1 VVMRLALT
9 WVGLGLLANTAVATL
24 SEESINEL
32 EEELRQV
39 GGPSGVFIDSA
50 EDELFDLLQ
59 DNGDNSVPDEEIPE
73 PSGLPEPRYDD
84 DSSEV
89 IESIDEIES
98 ITPIKNIQEV
108 KSIKPVKSIEEIKS
122 ITPIKSIQEVKSIK
136 KVKSIL
142 PVPDDIAKKFIADHN
157 LVPTD
162 GDGPEYVSRFP
173 KDIYGQDITDGL
185 QYGAG
190 SGKYDDSSQVMNQE
204 EENSLRTA
212 LEDVISTLNSLVEE
226 LGDQHLCKGEYEPEP
241 EPSWSDKPTWSKEKP
256 SGSKESKLPFGKDDI
271 KSIDE
276 ITSMQE
282 VKSML
287 PVKKITEVKSITPIK
302 SIQEVTGLYELT
314 DEQADLLRRLNAK
327 WDMGKARRRH
337 RRRRF

>member
-1 VVMRLALT
+1 MGVVMRLALT

-24 SEESINEL
+24 SQEARDEL
-32 EEELRQV
+32 DEELNQV
-39 GGPSGVFIDSA
+39 NQDYGLFVDPA
-50 EDELFDLLQ
+50 EDELMNLLA
-59 DNGDNSVPDEEIPE
+59 DNGDNEVPDDESQE
-73 PSGLPEPRYDD
+73 PYGYPEPRYAG
-84 DSSEV
+84 DSPEV
-89 IESIDEIES
+89 IESIDEIDS
-98 ITPIKNIQEV
+98 ITPIKSIQEV

-241 EPSWSDKPTWSKEKP
+241 EPSWNEKPTGKP

-327 WDMGKARRRH
+327 WSGKARRRH

>member
-1 VVMRLALT
+1 MRSALT
-9 WVGLGLLANTAVATL
+9 WVCLGLLASTATATL
-24 SEESINEL
+24 SQEAMDEL
-32 EEELRQV
+32 ELELKAKGEDYGLFV
-39 GGPSGVFIDSA
+39 DPA
-50 EDELFDLLQ
+50 ENELFDLLQ
-59 DNGDNSVPDEEIPE
+59 NDGQGDDDDAAFQPPAQDEDP
-73 PSGLPEPRYDD
+73 PARYPG

-98 ITPIKNIQEV
+98 ITPIKSIQEV

-142 PVPDDIAKKFIADHN
+142 PVPDDIAQKFIADHN
-157 LVPTD
+157 LVPVD
-162 GDGPEYVSRFP
+162 GEAPYYKEYENP
-173 KDIYGQDITDGL
+173 PTTGG
-185 QYGAG
+185 G
-190 SGKYDDSSQVMNQE
+190 SPT
-204 EENSLRTA
+204 SLRNR
-212 LEDVISTLNSLVEE
+212 LEAVIDTLNALLQEV
-226 LGDQHLCKGEYEPEP
+226 DTNMCAQVPDYEPLPDP
-241 EPSWSDKPTWSKEKP
+241 EPGPTWKHSATWNP
-256 SGSKESKLPFGKDDI
+256 DTKLPFDKDDI

-287 PVKKITEVKSITPIK
+287 PVKSIEEVKSITPIK

-314 DEQADLLRRLNAK
+314 DEQADMLRRLNAK
-327 WDMGKARRRH
+327 WSKGGARRNR

>member
-1 VVMRLALT
+1 MGVVMRLALT

-24 SEESINEL
+24 SQEARAEL
-32 EEELRQV
+32 DEELDQV
-39 GGPSGVFIDSA
+39 NKDYGLFVDPA
-50 EDELFDLLQ
+50 EDELMNLLA
-59 DNGDNSVPDEEIPE
+59 DNGDNEVPDDESQE
-73 PSGLPEPRYDD
+73 PYGYPEPRYAR
-84 DSSEV
+84 DSPEV
-89 IESIDEIES
+89 IESIDEIDS
-98 ITPIKNIQEV
+98 ITPIQSIQEV

-162 GDGPEYVSRFP
+162 GDG
-173 KDIYGQDITDGL
+173 DGSWEL
-185 QYGAG
+185 PPPPPYEPPPPQYAGG
-190 SGKYDDSSQVMNQE
+190 SGKYEEEPSQDG
-204 EENSLRTA
+204 ENSLRTA

-241 EPSWSDKPTWSKEKP
+241 EPSWNEKPTGKP

-314 DEQADLLRRLNAK
+314 DEQADLLRRLNA
-327 WDMGKARRRH
+327 
-337 RRRRF
+337 

>member
-1 VVMRLALT
+1 MGVVMRLALT

-24 SEESINEL
+24 SQE
-32 EEELRQV
+32 
-39 GGPSGVFIDSA
+39 A
-50 EDELFDLLQ
+50 EDELDEELKQVNEDYGLFVDPAEDELMNLLA
-59 DNGDNSVPDEEIPE
+59 DNGDNEVPDDESQE
-73 PSGLPEPRYDD
+73 PYGYPEPRYAG
-84 DSSEV
+84 DSPEV
-89 IESIDEIES
+89 IERIDEIDS
-98 ITPIKNIQEV
+98 ITPIESIQEV
-108 KSIKPVKSIEEIKS
+108 KSIQPVKSIEEIKS

-162 GDGPEYVSRFP
+162 GDGP
-173 KDIYGQDITDGL
+173 
-185 QYGAG
+185 QYGDVSSVFSGPGPRQVWSDPIG
-190 SGKYDDSSQVMNQE
+190 SGKYEEEPNQDA
-204 EENSLRTA
+204 ENSLRTA

-241 EPSWSDKPTWSKEKP
+241 EPSWSEKPTGKPTW
-256 SGSKESKLPFGKDDI
+256 SKESKLPFGKDDI

-327 WDMGKARRRH
+327 WD
-337 RRRRF
+337 

>member
-1 VVMRLALT
+1 MGVVMRLALT

-24 SEESINEL
+24 SQEARDEL
-32 EEELRQV
+32 DEELNQV
-39 GGPSGVFIDSA
+39 NQDYGLFVDPA
-50 EDELFDLLQ
+50 EDELMNLLA
-59 DNGDNSVPDEEIPE
+59 DNGDNKVPDDESQE
-73 PSGLPEPRYDD
+73 PYGYPEPRYAR
-84 DSSEV
+84 DSPEV
-89 IESIDEIES
+89 IESIDEIDS
-98 ITPIKNIQEV
+98 ITPIKSIQEV

-162 GDGPEYVSRFP
+162 GDGDGPTYHLPPPPQYVP
-173 KDIYGQDITDGL
+173 PPP

-190 SGKYDDSSQVMNQE
+190 SGKYEEEPNQDG
-204 EENSLRTA
+204 ENSLRTA

-241 EPSWSDKPTWSKEKP
+241 EPSWSEKPTGKP

>member
-1 VVMRLALT
+1 M
-9 WVGLGLLANTAVATL
+9 GGLLANSAVATL

-162 GDGPEYVSRFP
+162 GDGP
-173 KDIYGQDITDGL
+173 
-185 QYGAG
+185 QYGDVSHVPIGPGIWNGPIG
-190 SGKYDDSSQVMNQE
+190 SGKYEEEPNQDG
-204 EENSLRTA
+204 ENSLRTA

-256 SGSKESKLPFGKDDI
+256 TGSKESKLPFGKDDI

-276 ITSMQE
+276 IISMQE

-314 DEQADLLRRLNAK
+314 
-327 WDMGKARRRH
+327 
-337 RRRRF
+337 

>member
-1 VVMRLALT
+1 MGSVVMRLALT

-162 GDGPEYVSRFP
+162 GDG
-173 KDIYGQDITDGL
+173 DGP
-185 QYGAG
+185 QYGDVSHVPIGPGLWSGPIG
-190 SGKYDDSSQVMNQE
+190 SGKYEEEPNQDG
-204 EENSLRTA
+204 ENSLRTA

-256 SGSKESKLPFGKDDI
+256 TGSKGSKLPFNKDDVT
-271 KSIDE
+271 SIDE
-276 ITSMQE
+276 IKSMQE

-287 PVKKITEVKSITPIK
+287 PVKKITEVKSISPIK

-314 DEQADLLRRLNAK
+314 DEQANLLRRLNAK
-327 WDMGKARRRH
+327 WSGKARRRH

>member
-1 VVMRLALT
+1 M
-9 WVGLGLLANTAVATL
+9 GGLLANSAVATL

-162 GDGPEYVSRFP
+162 GDGP
-173 KDIYGQDITDGL
+173 
-185 QYGAG
+185 QYGDVSHVPIGPGIWNGPIG
-190 SGKYDDSSQVMNQE
+190 SGKYEEEPNQDG
-204 EENSLRTA
+204 ENSLRTA

-256 SGSKESKLPFGKDDI
+256 TGSKESKLPFGKDDI

-314 DEQADLLRRLNAK
+314 
-327 WDMGKARRRH
+327 
-337 RRRRF
+337 

>member
-1 VVMRLALT
+1 MGVVMRLALT

-73 PSGLPEPRYDD
+73 PSGLPEPRYGD

-162 GDGPEYVSRFP
+162 GDGP
-173 KDIYGQDITDGL
+173 
-185 QYGAG
+185 QYGDVSHVPIGPGPHQIWNGPIG
-190 SGKYDDSSQVMNQE
+190 SGKYEEEPNQD

-241 EPSWSDKPTWSKEKP
+241 EPSWNDKPIWSKEKP
-256 SGSKESKLPFGKDDI
+256 TGSKESKLPFGKDDI

-327 WDMGKARRRH
+327 WSGKARRRH

>member
-1 VVMRLALT
+1 M
-9 WVGLGLLANTAVATL
+9 GGLLANSAVATL

-162 GDGPEYVSRFP
+162 GDG
-173 KDIYGQDITDGL
+173 DGP
-185 QYGAG
+185 QYGEEP
-190 SGKYDDSSQVMNQE
+190 NQDG
-204 EENSLRTA
+204 ENSLRTA

-256 SGSKESKLPFGKDDI
+256 TGSKESKLPFGKDDI

>member
-1 VVMRLALT
+1 MGSVVMRLALT

-162 GDGPEYVSRFP
+162 GDGP
-173 KDIYGQDITDGL
+173 
-185 QYGAG
+185 QYGDVSHVPIGPGPPQIWRGPIG
-190 SGKYDDSSQVMNQE
+190 SGKYEEEPNQDG
-204 EENSLRTA
+204 ENSLRAA

-256 SGSKESKLPFGKDDI
+256 TGSKESKLPFGKDDI

-287 PVKKITEVKSITPIK
+287 PVKKITEETERKMVRKSSQETQTPEILK
-302 SIQEVTGLYELT
+302 GST
-314 DEQADLLRRLNAK
+314 
-327 WDMGKARRRH
+327 
-337 RRRRF
+337 

>member
-1 VVMRLALT
+1 MGVVMRLALT

-59 DNGDNSVPDEEIPE
+59 DNGDNSAPVDEIPE
-73 PSGLPEPRYDD
+73 PSGLPEPRYAD

-142 PVPDDIAKKFIADHN
+142 PVPDDIAKKFIEDHN

-162 GDGPEYVSRFP
+162 GDGP
-173 KDIYGQDITDGL
+173 
-185 QYGAG
+185 QYGDGPQCGGG
-190 SGKYDDSSQVMNQE
+190 SGKYDDSSEEINQE
-204 EENSLRTA
+204 GENSLRAA
-212 LEDVISTLNSLVEE
+212 LEDVISTLNSLVQE
-226 LGDQHLCKGEYEPEP
+226 LGDQHLCRGEYEPEP
-241 EPSWSDKPTWSKEKP
+241 EPSWSENPKWSKEKP
-256 SGSKESKLPFGKDDI
+256 TWSKESKLPFDKDDI
-271 KSIDE
+271 ESIDE

-327 WDMGKARRRH
+327 YDMGKARRRH

>member
-1 VVMRLALT
+1 MGVVMRLALT

-24 SEESINEL
+24 SQEAKDEL
-32 EEELRQV
+32 QDELQQV
-39 GGPSGVFIDSA
+39 MGDYGLFVDPA
-50 EDELFDLLQ
+50 EDELFNLLA
-59 DNGDNSVPDEEIPE
+59 DNGDNEAPE
-73 PSGLPEPRYDD
+73 PESEEPYVYPEPRYAAG
-84 DSSEV
+84 DSPEV

-162 GDGPEYVSRFP
+162 GDGDGSWELPPPPPYEPPPP
-173 KDIYGQDITDGL
+173 K
-185 QYGAG
+185 YGAG
-190 SGKYDDSSQVMNQE
+190 SGKYEEEPNQDG
-204 EENSLRTA
+204 ENSLRTV

-226 LGDQHLCKGEYEPEP
+226 LGDQHLCKGEYKPEP
-241 EPSWSDKPTWSKEKP
+241 EPSWNDKPTWSKEKP
-256 SGSKESKLPFGKDDI
+256 TGSKESKLPFGKDDI